1 MRETLI
7 KDCPKFRN
15 WHDPCGAYYVGLNE
29 CWAEQPRNPPAA
41 PTQRE
46 VGHAAKTEIGGQVAH
61 DPEKPLYGFP
71 IGARLAQQKG
81 RASG

>member
-1 MRETLI
+1 MRGLLRRAERVLG
-7 KDCPKFRN
+7 
-15 WHDPCGAYYVGLNE
+15 GA
-29 CWAEQPRNPPAA
+29 AA
-41 PTQRE
+41 KPTGRTDSAG
-46 VGHAAKTEIGGQVAH
+46 VSHAAKTEIGGQVAH